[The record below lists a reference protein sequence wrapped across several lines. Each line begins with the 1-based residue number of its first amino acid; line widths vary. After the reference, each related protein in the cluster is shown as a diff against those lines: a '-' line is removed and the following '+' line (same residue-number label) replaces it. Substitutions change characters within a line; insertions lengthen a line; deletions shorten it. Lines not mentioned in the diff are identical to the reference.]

1 MFINGSFHIL
11 IQRRKSCRLL
21 FTRTSHKKIFHFW
34 YGGDLSKI
42 RSILK
47 HSSLQSKLFSGFEY
61 TLNSAESAHLLN
73 QTLKYYPKMHS
84 LTLLSYM
91 LSKFCV
97 YMNILEVNVKMAEF
111 VWILKNLEL
120 EALNCYLVAS

>member
-1 MFINGSFHIL
+1 
-11 IQRRKSCRLL
+11 
-21 FTRTSHKKIFHFW
+21 
-34 YGGDLSKI
+34 
-42 RSILK
+42 
-47 HSSLQSKLFSGFEY
+47 
-61 TLNSAESAHLLN
+61 
-73 QTLKYYPKMHS
+73 MHS

-120 EALNCYLVAS
+120 EALNCYLVASKQLALLSAFQLQKVDIYLLKPPFWMIEW

>member
-1 MFINGSFHIL
+1 MQTALH
-11 IQRRKSCRLL
+11 
-21 FTRTSHKKIFHFW
+21 TSHKKIFHFW
-34 YGGDLSKI
+34 YGGDLSKT

-61 TLNSAESAHLLN
+61 TLESAHLLN
-73 QTLKYYPKMHS
+73 QMLKYYLKMHS

>member
-1 MFINGSFHIL
+1 
-11 IQRRKSCRLL
+11 
-21 FTRTSHKKIFHFW
+21 
-34 YGGDLSKI
+34 
-42 RSILK
+42 
-47 HSSLQSKLFSGFEY
+47 
-61 TLNSAESAHLLN
+61 
-73 QTLKYYPKMHS
+73 MHS

-91 LSKFCV
+91 LSKFGV